1 MPNNLENSSEV
12 PHEDVA
18 RIIADSL
25 FDKICNSDTGILKK
39 LKEEP
44 IPSRHLLIESF
55 VIPRIIPY
63 FKDKKCE
70 YAQQYYYKYVRDA
83 LHARLQLEKG
93 VKLSWLKIKK

>member
-1 MPNNLENSSEV
+1 MQNLNNLENNSEV
-12 PHEDVA
+12 LHEDVA
-18 RIIADSL
+18 RIITDSL

-93 VKLSWLKIKK
+93 VKLS